1 MHQIL
6 DDIQVSKFHL
16 RNLFVYLNTQ
26 ILKIFQITN
35 HDANQSQSELETIEN
50 HKSHLAKISVN
61 VKGLI
66 SFLERGD
73 DYVLMKH
80 MATNF
85 GTKLKPTPL
94 DQ

>member
-1 MHQIL
+1 M
-6 DDIQVSKFHL
+6 
-16 RNLFVYLNTQ
+16 
-26 ILKIFQITN
+26 
-35 HDANQSQSELETIEN
+35 
-50 HKSHLAKISVN
+50 AKISVN

-94 DQ
+94 DPQMIDEIENNQFVEDRLSLFQNLLAEQKKN